1 MIHDELIMALLLTIA
16 LLILNLRYKRKN
28 ITLHLIL
35 TGGKLKNQVL
45 YGKTLA
51 ELKEVTQSLAL
62 PAFNAKQIAEWLY
75 KKNVSSIDGMTNLSA
90 KTRELLKQHFEL
102 GLEAPSKIQTSVD
115 GTKKYLFTTSNG
127 KFIEAA
133 YIPDNDRATL
143 CVSSQVGCKM
153 GCLFCMTGKQGFQ
166 GNLSSG
172 EILNQIISLP
182 EREKLTNIV
191 YMGMGEPFDN
201 LHEVLKSLEILTSD
215 EGFGWSPKRITVS
228 TIGIIPGMKE
238 FLQKSKCHLAVSLH
252 TPFDE
257 ERRKLMPVEHVYPLK
272 EVLNEIRSFD
282 FGLQRRV
289 SFEYIVFNKLN
300 DTPRHVQEMAKILNG
315 IRCRV
320 NLIRFHPVP
329 GTPLEG
335 SDDATVQAFKD
346 ALNANGIL
354 TTIRASRGQ
363 DIYAAC
369 GLLSTKELVKN
380 GSS

>member
-1 MIHDELIMALLLTIA
+1 MNKEV
-16 LLILNLRYKRKN
+16 IL
-28 ITLHLIL
+28 
-35 TGGKLKNQVL
+35 
-45 YGKTLA
+45 GKTPD
-51 ELKEVTQSLAL
+51 EIKQRITEMGL
-62 PAFNAKQIAEWLY
+62 PAFNARQVVEWLY
-75 KKNVSSIDGMTNLSA
+75 KKHVNSFDDMTNLSV
-90 KTRELLKQHFEL
+90 KTREALKDKFES
-102 GLEAPSKIQTSVD
+102 GFTAPSKVQTSID
-115 GTKKYLFTTSNG
+115 GTKKYLYPTING

-133 YIPDNDRATL
+133 YIPDRDRATL

-166 GNLSSG
+166 GNLTSG
-172 EILNQIISLP
+172 EILNQIVSLP
-182 EREKLTNIV
+182 ERDKLTNVV

-201 LHEVLKSLEILTSD
+201 LKEVLRSLEILTS
-215 EGFGWSPKRITVS
+215 EECFGWSPKRITVS
-228 TIGIIPGMKE
+228 TVGIIPGMKE
-238 FLQKSKCHLAVSLH
+238 FLQSSKCHLAVSLH

-289 SFEYIVFNKLN
+289 SFEYIVFKGLN
-300 DTPRHVQEMAKILNG
+300 DTPRHVKEMARILNG

-335 SDDATVQAFKD
+335 SDNATVLAFKE
-346 ALNANGIL
+346 ALNAKGII
-354 TTIRASRGQ
+354 TTVRASRGQ

-369 GLLSTKELVKN
+369 GLLSTKELQKN
-380 GSS
+380 AIEE